1 MALLSLVD
9 GAARL
14 LARFGRS
21 PHAPIVRALRVTAGA
36 PAPAPAEPSGTRGTE
51 LTGGGPDLEIA
62 VTIANG
68 EGEDHRT
75 APPCCDVPVASLGR
89 PDLDAIVGRMLAA
102 HPTTRVVG
110 AGPETMVAALDTAVA
125 KVGGGAPPAVVRL
138 THSM

>member
-1 MALLSLVD
+1 MALLGLVD

-21 PHAPIVRALRVTAGA
+21 SHAPIVRALRVT
-36 PAPAPAEPSGTRGTE
+36 APAPAEPSGTRGTE
-51 LTGGGPDLEIA
+51 LPDLEIA

-68 EGEDHRT
+68 EAEDHR
-75 APPCCDVPVASLGR
+75 AASPCCDVPVASLGR
-89 PDLDAIVGRMLAA
+89 PDLEAIVGRMLAA